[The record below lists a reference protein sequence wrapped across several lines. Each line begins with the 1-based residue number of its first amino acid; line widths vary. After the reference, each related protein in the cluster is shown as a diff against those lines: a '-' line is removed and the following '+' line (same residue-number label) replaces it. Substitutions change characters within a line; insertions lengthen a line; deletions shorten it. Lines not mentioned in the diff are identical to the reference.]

1 MDSDS
6 TIKVKEWP
14 CAEGNKNTHVLEL
27 FILKAVEMLKL
38 YFERCTYV
46 NGNKIRKCSCNKTS
60 YKLLASCI
68 IY

>member
-1 MDSDS
+1 MDGDS
-6 TIKVKEWP
+6 IIKVKEWP

-38 YFERCTYV
+38 YFERCTHV
-46 NGNKIRKCSCNKTS
+46 NGNKIRKCPCNKTS
-60 YKLLASCI
+60 YKLLVSCI